1 MRLSHGFVRGE
12 TLSCIYHGWRFGTD
26 GACRKIPAH
35 PAVEPPKTINCGPL
49 PVAETNGV
57 VWGAVNRPAEDP
69 VTIEGYEALRSLVI
83 AAPVDAIS
91 GSDAGEIQLGG
102 YSARLLLNPFGP
114 DEVFVIV
121 LVETGLSIAD
131 RLAVSTAAE
140 ALRRSAEAKEAA
152 A

>member
-1 MRLSHGFVRGE
+1 
-12 TLSCIYHGWRFGTD
+12 
-26 GACRKIPAH
+26 
-35 PAVEPPKTINCGPL
+35 
-49 PVAETNGV
+49 
-57 VWGAVNRPAEDP
+57 VNRPAEDP